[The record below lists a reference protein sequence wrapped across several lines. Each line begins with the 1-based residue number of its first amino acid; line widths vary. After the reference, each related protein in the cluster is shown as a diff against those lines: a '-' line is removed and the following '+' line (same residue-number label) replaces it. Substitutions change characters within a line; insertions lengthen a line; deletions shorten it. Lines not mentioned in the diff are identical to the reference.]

1 MCRVHRY
8 DDPVARCPTCHRRLL
23 AGRGCAQH
31 GGTGAPA
38 DTGELSLAP
47 AWSRPLGA
55 RLGSGGF
62 ASVWEIAGSPN
73 VLKVA
78 HAGHELAR
86 ARMRREAESLIAVGA
101 PAVPR
106 LHDCGVLPDGRAWI
120 EMERIAGANLAE
132 LTAAGPMPIRVAIEL
147 AASILD
153 ALVRVHAAGF
163 VHRDIKPDNLVRRSD
178 TAGAAGATGAAR
190 AHSSQSTQITQIT
203 QISKILQPSQIVI
216 LDLGLARRIPVDPD
230 DPTRAGVQVG
240 SLEYIPPEQLLDASS
255 VDARADLYAFGC
267 VLYELCSGRP
277 PFVGDPSILERAHA
291 ALRPPPLGAL
301 APVSAALE
309 ALCHECLAKQPA
321 RRPASAAE
329 VARRLRALPV
339 EPAPGR
345 ELSTVSTLSEGKQ
358 PVVLLWAELPRVDRT
373 LLDMLSSR
381 KLALV
386 SRRGRRVLGGLVGA
400 EHPNPISSALAAARD
415 LAAAGARVAL
425 HLDALIVRPSPGGTS
440 LAGAAVEAPEGWL
453 PQETWT
459 GVVLT
464 RAIAAASRAPVRASE
479 LGPAFVRIGE
489 GREATELH
497 GRDAVLDE
505 LRVDAAGALA
515 GAGPA
520 LTVLLGEPGVGKSA
534 LAAALVSQ
542 LVAEGARVHLA
553 TVPPPGSGW
562 PAHAALADL
571 IGTLEGPKGRAVRA
585 VGDAVRAA
593 ARAAPTAIVLDDLHL
608 ADHELLDALEYA
620 TLGGEP
626 LALWVLGL
634 AAPSLDHRRPGFG
647 DRAERRARITLPP
660 LDETAAIALAQEL
673 LRPAEYVPVGALR
686 QIAGIARGNPMHLVT
701 LAREI
706 HERGAIG
713 ERPNGERFL
722 DTTALD
728 TLPPLALGPWLAV
741 RELDGMREEVVAL
754 ARLCA
759 VLGGDLSR
767 EELAAVLEAVERAGG
782 PATMIDVDIGLAEL
796 TSTGILVRA
805 GERWTFRQA
814 LLEQGV
820 YETTNEDER
829 RALHTVALAYWR
841 GRPQDPAVAAR
852 VARHAEA
859 AGDRAAAAE
868 AYAALGAH
876 AHELHRSLDADQAWQ
891 GAVRNLDPGTVPYA
905 RALLGRA
912 RARYRLQRQ
921 HEARADLEEV
931 IGIARAGG
939 EPELEIEA
947 LLELA
952 TALDLSERYDES
964 IAIAEEARQRLAA
977 LAARPRALEIDVE
990 LAGARGNFRRDELA
1004 AAVPRLR
1011 AVIAGARA
1019 LGRWETVTIAGLLL
1033 APSLARLQ
1041 QLEAAEAVFAEMI
1054 ELCETH
1060 DDRFHL
1066 AAALANRAWLW
1077 SARGEIRRSEQD
1089 ARAVIQLTREGG
1101 QAHIERAAT
1110 YNLAEDLLWQGQLD
1124 EALQLARRSLRLQ
1137 QGHGEGTTSPDLMLI
1152 ARILAAKG
1160 ERVELAG
1167 VLAQLEQ
1174 LDLASLGAEELIVHR
1189 ALVAT
1194 AQREGGATWSALLAD
1209 SAGLPISSRLE
1220 IALLAARGG
1229 QLTGPARDAAI
1240 ALARDNPLFVRR
1252 VHEM

>member
-1 MCRVHRY
+1 MGVVG
-8 DDPVARCPTCHRRLL
+8 DALGDALGDA
-23 AGRGCAQH
+23 AGGAH
-31 GGTGAPA
+31 GDAAGA
-38 DTGELSLAP
+38 AP
-47 AWSRPLGA
+47 AWSQQLGA

-78 HAGHELAR
+78 HASHELAR
-86 ARMRREAESLIAVGA
+86 ARMRREAEALAAVGA
-101 PAVPR
+101 PAAPR
-106 LHDCGVLPDGRAWI
+106 LHGSGVLPDGRAWI
-120 EMERIAGANLAE
+120 EMERIAGPSLAE
-132 LTAAGPMPIRVAIEL
+132 LIAAGPMPIRAAIDL
-147 AASILD
+147 AAAILD

-163 VHRDIKPDNLVRRSD
+163 VHRDLKPDNIVRRADS
-178 TAGAAGATGAAR
+178 AGAAR
-190 AHSSQSTQITQIT
+190 AHGSQITQIT
-203 QISKILQPSQIVI
+203 QVSKILQPSQIVI
-216 LDLGLARRIPVDPD
+216 LDLGLARRVPADPD

-240 SLEYIPPEQLLDASS
+240 SLEYIPPEQLLDAGS
-255 VDARADLYAFGC
+255 VDERADLYAFGC

-277 PFVGDPSILERAHA
+277 PFVGDATILERAHA

-321 RRPASAAE
+321 RRPQSAAQ
-329 VARRLRALPV
+329 VARRLRELPA

-345 ELSTVSTLSEGKQ
+345 ELPTVSTLSEGKQ

-400 EHPNPISSALAAARD
+400 EHTNPISSALAAARD

-425 HLDALIVRPSPGGTS
+425 HLEALIVRPSPGGTS
-440 LAGAAVEAPEGWL
+440 LAGAAASAPEEWL
-453 PQETWT
+453 PAGTWT

-464 RAIAAASRAPVRASE
+464 RAIAAASRAAVRASE
-479 LGPAFVRIGE
+479 LGPAFVRLGE
-489 GREATELH
+489 AREAAELQ
-497 GRDAVLDE
+497 GRDEVLDE
-505 LRVDAAGALA
+505 LRADAEGALA
-515 GAGPA
+515 GSGPA

-534 LAAALVSQ
+534 LAAALVPR
-542 LVAEGARVHLA
+542 LAALGARVHLA
-553 TVPPPGSGW
+553 TVPPPGSGR

-571 IGTLEGPKGRAVRA
+571 IGTPADPKGRAVRA

-634 AAPSLDHRRPGFG
+634 AAPSLEHRRPGFG
-647 DRAERRARITLPP
+647 ARAERRARITLPP
-660 LDETAAIALAQEL
+660 LDETASISLAEAL
-673 LRPAEYVPVGALR
+673 LRPAEYVPLGALR

-706 HERGAIG
+706 HERGAIIA
-713 ERPNGERFL
+713 RPNGEHFL

-782 PATMIDVDIGLAEL
+782 AATMIDVDIGLAEL
-796 TSTGILVRA
+796 ESTGILVRA
-805 GERWTFRQA
+805 DERWTFRQA

-841 GRPQDPAVAAR
+841 GQPGAPAVAAR

-876 AHELHRSLDADQAWQ
+876 AHEQHRSLDADQAWQ
-891 GAVRNLDPGTVPYA
+891 GAVRNLDPGTVPHA

-921 HEARADLEEV
+921 HEAKADLEEV
-931 IGIARAGG
+931 IGIARERG

-947 LLELA
+947 MLELA
-952 TALDLSERYDES
+952 IALDLSERFDES
-964 IAIAEEARQRLAA
+964 SAIAEQARQRLDAWP
-977 LAARPRALEIDVE
+977 ARPRALEVDVE
-990 LAGARGNFRRDELA
+990 LAGARVVFRQGEPA
-1004 AAVPRLR
+1004 QAVPRLR
-1011 AVIAGARA
+1011 AVVAAARE
-1019 LGRWETVTIAGLLL
+1019 LERWETLTIAGMLL
-1033 APSLARLQ
+1033 ALSLVQVNELD
-1041 QLEAAEAVFAEMI
+1041 AAEAAFAEMI
-1054 ELCETH
+1054 ELCEAR

-1066 AAALANRAWLW
+1066 AAALANRVWLW
-1077 SARGEIRRSEQD
+1077 SARGEIRRSDQD
-1089 ARAVIQLTREGG
+1089 TRAVIQLTREGG

-1110 YNLAEDLLWQGQLD
+1110 YNLAEDLLWQGKLD
-1124 EALQLARRSLRLQ
+1124 EALQLARRCLRLQ
-1137 QGHGEGTTSPDLMLI
+1137 QGHGEGTTALDLMLI

-1160 ERVELAG
+1160 EHAELSA
-1167 VLAQLEQ
+1167 VLAQLDVASLSAEEQ
-1174 LDLASLGAEELIVHR
+1174 LVHR
-1189 ALVAT
+1189 ALVA
-1194 AQREGGATWSALLAD
+1194 AAWRAGQEPWRALLAD
-1209 SAGLPISSRLE
+1209 SAALSVTSRLE
-1220 IALLAARGG
+1220 LALLAARAG
-1229 QLTGPARDAAI
+1229 QLDDAQRAEAV
-1240 ALARDNPLFVRR
+1240 ALARDNPLFVGR
-1252 VHEM
+1252 VNELEPAHTPA